1 MEVILFQKALRLLQ
15 LRDRVSAMAS
25 DSLTER
31 AVARLRDEMSRRHL
45 SQGDIA
51 GLLGWTQSRVSKI
64 LNRRIEMGVDDLGA
78 LCFALNLH
86 PTEAVRDHGLEFL
99 AEMSPTE
106 LRILERIRQL
116 PKPIFDAVMTLL
128 DVYKTT
134 APQERRALAPKRTG
148 GLARR

>member
-1 MEVILFQKALRLLQ
+1 MSMELS
-15 LRDRVSAMAS
+15 DRV
-25 DSLTER
+25 R
-31 AVARLRDEMSRRHL
+31 QRIKDEMSRQHL
-45 SQGDIA
+45 SQRDVA
-51 GLLGWTQSRVSKI
+51 GLLTWSQSRVAKV
-64 LNRRIEMGVDDLGA
+64 LTGRVEMGVDDLGA